1 VGLVIVT
8 GVRSRWV
15 VATCGVMLCAVALV
29 PKIGA
34 LFSSIPSA
42 ALGGAT
48 LVMFGV
54 VVAAGIRTLGQVDYE
69 RKPANLSVVAI
80 TLGCALMPVIMP
92 SLLAKLPAALQPFV
106 HSSVIIAC
114 VVSVFLNLLLNG
126 IPARDEE
133 PALAVAPEH
142 IPEM

>member
-1 VGLVIVT
+1 
-8 GVRSRWV
+8 
-15 VATCGVMLCAVALV
+15 
-29 PKIGA
+29 
-34 LFSSIPSA
+34 
-42 ALGGAT
+42 
-48 LVMFGV
+48 V

-92 SLLAKLPAALQPFV
+92 SLLARLPAALQPFV

-133 PALAVAPEH
+133 PELAVTPEH
-142 IPEM
+142 IAEM